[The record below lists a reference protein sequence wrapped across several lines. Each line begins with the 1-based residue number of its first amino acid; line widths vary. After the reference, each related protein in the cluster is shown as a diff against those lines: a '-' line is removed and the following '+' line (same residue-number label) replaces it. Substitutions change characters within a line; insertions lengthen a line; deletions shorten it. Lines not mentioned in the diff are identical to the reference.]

1 MFFTAPSRSFT
12 GQAYIVVTLLVLC
25 FVMLFPPFTVA
36 ENKLKEPSFLLE
48 LTEQEQAYLKAKGE
62 IRMCVDP
69 DWMPYEMIDEQGR
82 HVGMAADYM
91 KVIAQL
97 LSVPIQLVPTKSWMD
112 SLSHVQTGNCEI
124 LSLLNKTP
132 QRSTFLDFTT
142 PYMET
147 PIVLVTRNDVTYLN
161 GLSDLSGHT
170 LATTKG
176 YVYTENIKHDYPEI
190 PLVEVDTVREGL
202 NRVSRGEVFAQVGM
216 LFVLVNTIQEGQIS
230 NLKIS
235 GHTDYMSRMGIGVRK
250 GEPLLLSVLDKAVK
264 TITPQQH
271 INIRQNW
278 TATRFEHGRDYALL
292 WQVVVGFLLI
302 TMLIVFWLRQ
312 SRREINH
319 RLSIEKKL
327 LEKGLQLNQTLH
339 ELSLRNKALEETV
352 LLRENVERITKHDLK
367 GPLNSIIGLPDVL
380 LEDATLDDEKR
391 AMLHTIQSN
400 GYRMLEMINR
410 SLDLYKMEIGEYRV
424 NKVQVPIGYIM
435 RQLISEFGRMAA
447 AKGVDI
453 VTQVEPKNIHLDQV
467 FIYGEEL
474 LTYSMFANLLKNA
487 IEAVQQQSGVITV
500 KVMKAAQVV
509 IRIHNPGAVPEEIR
523 SRFFEKYV
531 TAGKS
536 DGSGLGTYSAR
547 LISETLGGNIAMQTS
562 EEQGTTI
569 TVTLPLPPTYALSDQ
584 DHRAPL

>member
-1 MFFTAPSRSFT
+1 
-12 GQAYIVVTLLVLC
+12 
-25 FVMLFPPFTVA
+25 
-36 ENKLKEPSFLLE
+36 
-48 LTEQEQAYLKAKGE
+48 
-62 IRMCVDP
+62 MCVDP